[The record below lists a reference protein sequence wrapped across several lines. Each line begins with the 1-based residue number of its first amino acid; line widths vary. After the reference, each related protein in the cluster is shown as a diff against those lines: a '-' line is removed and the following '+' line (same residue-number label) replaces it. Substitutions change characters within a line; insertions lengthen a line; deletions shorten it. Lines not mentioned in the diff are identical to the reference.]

1 MQGLHHLSGRRDQQ
15 EIGHTHAWLVERT
28 HEPCVPTYLLSTIH
42 LNNKTNPKG
51 QSSMV
56 KVQSQDP
63 YIRIDNQHVYPFS
76 IDRSTMPSFEEAGEA
91 PWEGRNGPEGSGV
104 ARQ

>member
-1 MQGLHHLSGRRDQQ
+1 
-15 EIGHTHAWLVERT
+15 
-28 HEPCVPTYLLSTIH
+28 
-42 LNNKTNPKG
+42 
-51 QSSMV
+51 MV

-63 YIRIDNQHVYPFS
+63 YIRIDNQRVYPFS